1 MTADKLVSVIIPM
14 FNAEAHISATLSAI
28 IHQDYSNLEII
39 IVNDASSDS
48 SRLIASDL
56 LEGSG
61 RKYLIIDQP
70 SNLGV
75 SAARNTGLAASHGQ
89 YVWFCDSDDL
99 PARNFVSIMC
109 AEAEAKNA
117 DAVFC
122 GIRHYHESEGKFT
135 PEPVKL
141 RDNLSSPED
150 YFTAWANSKLAFWN
164 VWSFLFRKELITSN
178 YLRFNESCTFGE
190 DTEFLLKALA
200 NASRVSF
207 VREMLYTY
215 VHHSRQVSTAGKAP
229 EILDQLM
236 LARFRTRR
244 FLAKRIRSRKVNHY
258 LLSYYLPNAII
269 KRYTEYAHVQD
280 KCSYDRLIMTLKH
293 KRLRRLMLSTVRFLL
308 VEPELFFKSA
318 ALLYAPNLYYR
329 LRKGD

>member
-1 MTADKLVSVIIPM
+1 MTSEKLVSVIIPI
-14 FNAEAHISATLSAI
+14 FNAEAHISATLSAV
-28 IHQDYSNLEII
+28 IHQDYSSLEII
-39 IVNDASSDS
+39 IVNDGSSDS
-48 SRLIASDL
+48 SRLIAQNL
-56 LEGSG
+56 LAASG

-70 SNLGV
+70 HNRGV
-75 SAARNTGLAASHGQ
+75 SAARNTGLDAASGY

-99 PARNFVSIMC
+99 PDKNFVSLLYG
-109 AEAEAKNA
+109 EAEAKNA

-122 GIRHYHESEGKFT
+122 GIRHYHESEYRFT
-135 PEPVKL
+135 SEPAKL
-141 RDNLSSPED
+141 RDSLSSPEN
-150 YFTAWANSKLAFWN
+150 YFTEWAGRRVSFWN
-164 VWSFLFRKELITSN
+164 VWSFLFRRELITN
-178 YLRFNESCTFGE
+178 NRLRFTESCAFGE
-190 DTEFLLKALA
+190 DTEFLMKALA

-215 VHHSRQVSTAGKAP
+215 VHHSRQASTAGKAP

-244 FLAKRIRSRKVNHY
+244 FLAKHVRSRKVNHY
-258 LLSYYLPNAII
+258 LLSYYLPNAVL
-269 KRYTEYAHVQD
+269 KRYTEYARSQD
-280 KCSYDRLIMTLKH
+280 KGSYDQLIMTLKH
-293 KRLRRLMLSTVRFLL
+293 KRLRKLMLSTVRFLL

>member
-75 SAARNTGLAASHGQ
+75 SAAQWGKMRG
-89 YVWFCDSDDL
+89 SDDL

-122 GIRHYHESEGKFT
+122 GIRHYHESEGNFT

-190 DTEFLLKALA
+190 DTEFLLKALT

-207 VREMLYTY
+207 VRDMLYTY